1 MGLGGL
7 SVFKGIYKGL
17 FYSYYKSRTLIYIMS
32 EEGLG
37 FRVSEAISGAKVIRR
52 VTTVISY
59 NPYWG
64 GGVMLQV
71 LGCRGFRV

>member
-1 MGLGGL
+1 
-7 SVFKGIYKGL
+7 
-17 FYSYYKSRTLIYIMS
+17 MS
-32 EEGLG
+32 EEGIG

-64 GGVMLQV
+64 GVMLQV